1 MKRSREKRCNCRLWC
16 LKLKSCFFPLIVDRN
31 YPTTNLLN
39 INDMKTTLLLLIA
52 SVLCLSHPVH
62 AGEVKGMISFKNVP
76 VTQILP
82 IYKSLSGLEL
92 VIDSRVKRVSS
103 LVTVAASNP
112 LSKADAEKLI
122 EKALLDQAAI
132 VITRLDDKRASVT
145 YNDALTT
152 TR

>member
-1 MKRSREKRCNCRLWC
+1 MKS
-16 LKLKSCFFPLIVDRN
+16 
-31 YPTTNLLN
+31 
-39 INDMKTTLLLLIA
+39 TLLLLIA
-52 SVLCLSHPVH
+52 SVLCLSHPIH
-62 AGEVKGMISFKNVP
+62 ADEVKGMINFKNVP
-76 VTQILP
+76 VAQILP

-92 VIDSRVKRVSS
+92 VVDSRAKRVSS
-103 LVTVAASNP
+103 PVTVAATSP
-112 LSKADAEKLI
+112 LSKAEAERLI